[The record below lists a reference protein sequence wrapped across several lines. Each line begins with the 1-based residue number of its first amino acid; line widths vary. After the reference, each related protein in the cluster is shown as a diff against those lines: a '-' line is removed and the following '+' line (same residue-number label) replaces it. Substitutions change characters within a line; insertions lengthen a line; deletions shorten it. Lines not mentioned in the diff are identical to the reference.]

1 MEKLQA
7 ALARAREKRETPD
20 GGRPLRPELTSRR
33 RSRNLAQAEAV
44 DAAWSAI
51 EPFEPSAKSMDSALI
66 HSSEAS
72 VHAQHFDIL
81 RTKLLLEMRRNN
93 WTRIAITSATPGC
106 GKSTIAC
113 NLIAGLGRQPE
124 IRGIFFDTDFRR
136 PSVAK
141 KFGASP
147 VASFEDVLK
156 DTVSFEE
163 QALRL
168 GDNTIIAMTTSSVR
182 DPGQLIN
189 RSRTAELL
197 DEIQKTYIPDIMLF
211 DLPPILVSEETR
223 AFLKLVDAV
232 VIVAGAESTTVA
244 QIDEVEREVAQ
255 YTNVAGIVLNKC
267 HFMDDGY
274 GYSY

>member
-1 MEKLQA
+1 M
-7 ALARAREKRETPD
+7 
-20 GGRPLRPELTSRR
+20 RPELTSRR